1 MGRWEMEE
9 GEERRRE
16 RWVKMIVRKMMMM
29 MTVMSMVM
37 FIIRVFNFRS
47 NDYNDDIR
55 KLYS

>member
-1 MGRWEMEE
+1 MEE

-16 RWVKMIVRKMMMM
+16 RWVKMIVRKMMM

>member
-1 MGRWEMEE
+1 MGRWGMEE

-16 RWVKMIVRKMMMM
+16 RWVKMIVRKMMM